1 MNFQE
6 QPTSCREMPAKANSS
21 TEYLKLQTKNLE
33 QSSRIKRLITD
44 NFQLQTAIQ
53 ELQADLDQEIERV
66 ENYRQQ
72 NEDLTAMFEQKD
84 DELQKLRI
92 LNNE

>member
-1 MNFQE
+1 
-6 QPTSCREMPAKANSS
+6 MPLNTKSN

-33 QSSRIKRLITD
+33 QSSKIKRLITD
-44 NFQLQTAIQ
+44 NFQLQTAIH

-84 DELQKLRI
+84 DELQKMRI

>member
-6 QPTSCREMPAKANSS
+6 QPTPRQDMPGNANYY
-21 TEYLKLQTKNLE
+21 TEYLSLQTKNLE
-33 QSSRIKRLITD
+33 QSSKIKRLITD

-66 ENYRQQ
+66 ENSR
-72 NEDLTAMFEQKD
+72 
-84 DELQKLRI
+84 
-92 LNNE
+92 